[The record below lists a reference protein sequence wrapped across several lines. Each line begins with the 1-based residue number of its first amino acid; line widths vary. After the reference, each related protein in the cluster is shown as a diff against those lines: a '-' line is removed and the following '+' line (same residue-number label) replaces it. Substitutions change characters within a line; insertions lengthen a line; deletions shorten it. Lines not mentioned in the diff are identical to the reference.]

1 MFIGHYGVSL
11 ALKRANPR
19 LSLGGLFLA
28 AQGLDLLFFTF
39 VLLGIEKMRIVP
51 GFTEY
56 NAYDLYFMPYSHSLV
71 GSLVWAGLALGGVL
85 LLRRAPFTG
94 AALVGLAVFSHFLL
108 DVPMHTPDMPLL
120 GDSSP
125 KVGLGL
131 WNHRGWA
138 LAAELSV
145 LGAGLLLYL
154 RGSRPRTPPG
164 RWVTATVAVTL
175 VALCVAT
182 PFMPPPSGVVP
193 GAIQALLAYV
203 VLAALAVWLER
214 ARTASSMEGAKAIS
228 ARARP

>member
-28 AQGLDLLFFTF
+28 VQLLDLLFFTF

-71 GSLVWAGLALGGVL
+71 GSLFWAGLAVGGVL
-85 LLRRAPFTG
+85 LLRRAPVIG
-94 AALVGLAVFSHFLL
+94 AAMVGLAVFSHFLL

-120 GDSSP
+120 GDGSP
-125 KVGLGL
+125 KVGFGL
-131 WNHRGWA
+131 WNHRWWA
-138 LAAELSV
+138 LGAEIAV
-145 LGAGLLLYL
+145 LGGGLLLYL
-154 RGSRPRTPPG
+154 RASRPRTPRG
-164 RWVTATVAVTL
+164 RWVTSTVAVIL
-175 VALCVAT
+175 VVLCVAT
-182 PFMPPPSGVVP
+182 PFMPPPPGVVS
-193 GAIQALLAYV
+193 GAIQALIAYA

-214 ARTASSMEGAKAIS
+214 ARTANLKEGATPPG
-228 ARARP
+228 AR